1 VKLSN
6 SVKQRFCKDF
16 NMPFQVVQEPMFS
29 YYIEQLDKHFD
40 TKAKLKMLIEVIE
53 TLGGEE
59 QFFAES
65 NRVKTVLIDK
75 ITKTKKYISLQNDKL
90 DDYNTSH
97 NVSQRDIYTMQ
108 NINHTF
114 MSLDLVQANFN
125 VFKMYSDELVLGF
138 DTYADLVGSVSQF
151 EYFKKSKYLR
161 QVIFGNLQPK
171 KQQRLQKFVMDNI
184 ITVLNSDVGIDMKDF
199 VAASADEVVFS
210 VDPSNV
216 DMFVEMINRKIRSNP
231 LSTSVAN
238 WVKVEAFTL
247 KSISSKKF
255 FVKELSS
262 GGVEF
267 KGIQSYFFMQAYK
280 QYTQQPIEKMDKT
293 FYHDGMLATFDKT
306 VFDEQELVG
315 GNDDEI

>member
-1 VKLSN
+1 MKLSN